1 MKLSAVT
8 ENFTNFKYK
17 ERLKN
22 ILLNG
27 INAGIT
33 PIFSLLISLV
43 VVRNYGPLLWG
54 DFVQILLWLNIG
66 AHLAAF
72 GSKEFLLRKFSYD
85 PSESSTL
92 FKSSIEA
99 RLPLVIAIVLGFI
112 ALPYFGLIRSSWM
125 FLWLFFRFIYQSY
138 DVIIIW
144 RKKFEL
150 SILVEASIGLV
161 LLIVL
166 KFWQGNIS
174 SLNLIQCFAL
184 AEIAKALFM
193 IALNYQEYLPSFKIV
208 FDITQLKESSLF
220 FLIGFAGLLHSRVD
234 QLLATHFLSSSSL
247 AFYQILMSM
256 LLLCQS
262 IAHFILQPFV
272 KNLYR
277 LSEESINKIALQ
289 LLLIGGLLSPILVV
303 TTGFILNYF
312 YHFEITGQIIISGF
326 IFIVP
331 FFYSLAYIYS
341 LYKMKVEKQ
350 VLWVNF
356 AVIILNIVVLP
367 FVFPMY
373 GINGAI
379 IFAAS
384 LQVIQAIV
392 FRVLA
397 KRAF

>member
-8 ENFTNFKYK
+8 ENFTNSKYK

-33 PIFSLLISLV
+33 PIFSLVISLV
-43 VVRNYGPLLWG
+43 VVRTYGPLLWG
-54 DFVQILLWLNIG
+54 DFVQILLWLNVG
-66 AHLAAF
+66 AHLASF
-72 GSKEFLLRKFSYD
+72 GSKEFLLRKFSNE
-85 PSESSTL
+85 PSQTSEL
-92 FKSSIEA
+92 FRSSIKA
-99 RLPLVIAIVLGFI
+99 RFPLVIAIALGFV
-112 ALPYFGLIRSSWM
+112 ALPYFGLDRSLWM

-144 RKKFEL
+144 RKKFEF
-150 SILVEASIGLV
+150 SILVEASIGLIL
-161 LLIVL
+161 LLIL
-166 KFWQGNIS
+166 KYWQGNIS
-174 SLNLIQCFAL
+174 SLNLIQCFAI

-193 IALNYQEYLPSFKIV
+193 ITLNYQEYLPSFKIV
-208 FDITQLKESSLF
+208 LDITQLKESSLF
-220 FLIGFAGLLHSRVD
+220 FFIGFAGLLHSRVD
-234 QLLATHFLSSSSL
+234 QLLATHYLSSTNL

-341 LYKMKVEKQ
+341 LYKMNVEKQ